1 MTMWS
6 KIQDFYYRIA
16 RKPRS
21 YRLYQCLKHYASLQ
35 KTTVCMLHEAE
46 PGTPCPQSRVFCG
59 TESQHSAINFDAVK
73 EHYCAQNRISSMA
86 SVDSVMHKSD
96 LFLFVEIKSW
106 KNFEQYQLKPT
117 DSEAVRMRKIE
128 DKAKKFKLKKKV
140 EDSMT
145 ICCEVSKDKQLF
157 NKMRVLYVLLTDIDT
172 VVDPLDRF
180 RARLGSLSYT
190 AVNLLNFNDASMA
203 ELKTVGM
210 NARYVYCRQFDKFY
224 SELR

>member
-1 MTMWS
+1 MWS

-16 RKPRS
+16 CKPRS
-21 YRLYQCLKHYASLQ
+21 YRLYQRLKHYASLQ

-59 TESQHSAINFDAVK
+59 TESRNPAINFDAVK

-86 SVDSVMHKSD
+86 SVD
-96 LFLFVEIKSW
+96 
-106 KNFEQYQLKPT
+106 
-117 DSEAVRMRKIE
+117 
-128 DKAKKFKLKKKV
+128 
-140 EDSMT
+140 
-145 ICCEVSKDKQLF
+145 
-157 NKMRVLYVLLTDIDT
+157 
-172 VVDPLDRF
+172 
-180 RARLGSLSYT
+180 LSYT

>member
-1 MTMWS
+1 MWS
-6 KIQDFYYRIA
+6 KIQDIYYCITF
-16 RKPRS
+16 KPLS
-21 YRLYQCLKHYASLQ
+21 YRLYQRLKHYASLQ

-59 TESQHSAINFDAVK
+59 TESRNSAINFDVVK
-73 EHYCAQNRISSMA
+73 EHYCAENRISSMA
-86 SVDSVMHKSD
+86 SVDAVMHKSD

-106 KNFEQYQLKPT
+106 KNFELYQIMST
-117 DSEAVRMRKIE
+117 DSEAVRKQKIE

-172 VVDPLDRF
+172 VVDPMDRF
-180 RARLGSLSYT
+180 RARLGTLSYT
-190 AVNLLNFNDASMA
+190 AVNLMHFYDASLA

-210 NARYVYCRQFDKFY
+210 DARYVYCRQFDKFY
-224 SELR
+224 AWLR